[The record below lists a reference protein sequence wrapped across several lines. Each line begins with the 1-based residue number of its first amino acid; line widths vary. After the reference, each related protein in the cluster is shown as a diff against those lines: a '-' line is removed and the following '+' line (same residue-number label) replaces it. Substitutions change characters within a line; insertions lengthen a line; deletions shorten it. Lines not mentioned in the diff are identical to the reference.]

1 MERPHRKKLM
11 ARISNAKLLSR
22 NNTPTTTKKRK
33 IAANFLSHFRV
44 RSSYQASIFDFPP
57 VWSELRRN
65 SQLCD
70 GIITCG
76 DGREFKI
83 HRAILAAV
91 SPYFKALFT
100 NSINK
105 DHQEVTQAT
114 ILIPSN
120 VFENIL
126 DYAYTGS
133 CCINKS
139 NVKELLKYADQYQL
153 LDVLQMCCN
162 YLIDEISPVNCLE
175 TMRFASRY
183 FCKELMKVGKLYIT
197 HNFPILLTESQEFYH
212 ISVDYLK
219 EILKDDDLNVRSE
232 ETVFQAVKLW
242 IEYYPETR
250 KENLFEL
257 LKCIRVGTLPYES
270 IKCISNWNLIQENP
284 QCQEYLQDVIS
295 VINGLN
301 QDDHIDYINNYLFRP
316 RVPHEVIFA
325 VGGWCSGSPTNFI
338 ETYDCKAD
346 KWLFCC
352 DTDSSPRAY
361 HGLCTLNGLIYMIGG
376 FDGTEYFN
384 SVKCFDPVQHKWSQ
398 RSCMYFPRCYVS
410 IVIHRG
416 LIYAFGGF
424 NGRLR
429 MNSAERYDPEKN
441 QWELIPPMQKSRS
454 DAGAAA
460 VRDKIYIVGGF
471 NGQDVM
477 SSAEVYDTV
486 TRQWTFIQKMNSP
499 RSGVS
504 LITLRNVM
512 YAIGGFNGSTRL
524 SSCEKFDPD
533 ILRGWTPIADMRTPR
548 SNFAC
553 VILDGFIVVIG
564 GFNDTGNSGSTTIDL
579 VEYLDV
585 DANEWYD
592 AAPMSVSRSAL
603 SACVVNGLP
612 NTIDYTFLRT
622 EMILPQVFRNKE

>member
-1 MERPHRKKLM
+1 MERTHRKKLM
-11 ARISNAKLLSR
+11 ARFSNPKLLAKISA
-22 NNTPTTTKKRK
+22 PGTTKKRK
-33 IAANFLSHFRV
+33 ITPSFLSHFRV
-44 RSSYQASIFDFPP
+44 RNSFQASIFDFPP
-57 VWSELRRN
+57 VWTELRRN
-65 SQLCD
+65 AQLCD
-70 GIITCG
+70 GIVTCG

-105 DHQEVTQAT
+105 DHNEVTEAK
-114 ILIPSN
+114 IMIPSSM
-120 VFENIL
+120 FEIIL

-133 CCINKS
+133 CTINKS
-139 NVKELLKYADQYQL
+139 NVKELLKFADQYQL

-162 YLIDEISPVNCLE
+162 YLIDEICPANCLE
-175 TMRFASRY
+175 TMKFASRY

-197 HNFPILLTESQEFYH
+197 RNFPM
-212 ISVDYLK
+212 
-219 EILKDDDLNVRSE
+219 
-232 ETVFQAVKLW
+232 
-242 IEYYPETR
+242 
-250 KENLFEL
+250 
-257 LKCIRVGTLPYES
+257 
-270 IKCISNWNLIQENP
+270 
-284 QCQEYLQDVIS
+284 
-295 VINGLN
+295 
-301 QDDHIDYINNYLFRP
+301 P

-325 VGGWCSGSPTNFI
+325 IGGWCEGSPTNFV

-352 DTDSSPRAY
+352 DTDTSPRAY

-384 SVKCFDPVQHKWSQ
+384 SVKCFDPVHHEWSQ

-410 IVIHRG
+410 VVVHRG
-416 LIYAFGGF
+416 LIYAMGGF

-441 QWELIPPMQKSRS
+441 QWELIPPMQKARS

-471 NGQDVM
+471 NGSDVM
-477 SSAEVYDTV
+477 SSVEVYDTL
-486 TRQWTFIQKMNSP
+486 TRQWSFIQKMSSP
-499 RSGVS
+499 RSGVT

-533 ILRGWTPIADMRTPR
+533 ILRGWTSIAHMRTPR

-564 GFNDTGNSGSTTIDL
+564 GFNDTGNTGSTTVDL
-579 VEYLDV
+579 VEYLDA

-592 AAPMSVSRSAL
+592 AASMSVSRSAL
-603 SACVVNGLP
+603 SACVVKGLP

-622 EMILPQVFRNKE
+622 EMFMPEIFCNKE